1 MRVDILLLA
10 DMCVPALVCVS
21 MHTKCQSS
29 RYQKPCCCVIKHRTL
44 PYTECVSHT
53 CEPQRLPQPQL
64 VCLAI
69 CSPAG
74 GQQDRGPG
82 TLPQQPGLR
91 PAGCGQGSNCHHQ
104 QAWRISLSLS
114 VCLSRRLADW
124 RLATSALS
132 DWHGSS
138 HWQQPPAVAVAVAAV
153 IRCAASE
160 LIVNYCMALLPIYAI
175 VDLRVVYS

>member
-104 QAWRISLSLS
+104 QAWRISLCLS
-114 VCLSRRLADW
+114 DCLSRRLATSDQRLA
-124 RLATSALS
+124 RLATGMAAAT
-132 DWHGSS
+132 GSS
-138 HWQQPPAVAVAVAAV
+138 HRQWRWRWRRSSAAQ
-153 IRCAASE
+153 R
-160 LIVNYCMALLPIYAI
+160 VN
-175 VDLRVVYS
+175 SS